1 MPLTFPPPLIP
12 TRTAKKEMRPV
23 MTMTKSRANHGFLRY
38 APGPMRKLRA
48 TIWTKNSTAKKNVKA
63 SSARSSMRFQDES
76 AGESGSYMARN
87 AQLMKMAAM
96 TMRSN
101 HFHRISR
108 HAARR
113 TRERSWKRYSEVLF
127 SLSSRHHTGRRS
139 RKRRSGPRRSRF
151 FCFTSASTRMIS
163 SAVATFFLTTPP
175 LTTGMVGDPSG
186 CRACEKTTR

>member
-1 MPLTFPPPLIP
+1 
-12 TRTAKKEMRPV
+12 
-23 MTMTKSRANHGFLRY
+23 
-38 APGPMRKLRA
+38 MRKLRA
-48 TIWTKNSTAKKNVKA
+48 TIWTKNSTAKKN
-63 SSARSSMRFQDES
+63 E
-76 AGESGSYMARN
+76 GELGEVERAIPGRVRGGRADLPMARN

-139 RKRRSGPRRSRF
+139 RKRRSGLDDHAS
-151 FCFTSASTRMIS
+151 SAS
-163 SAVATFFLTTPP
+163 PP
-175 LTTGMVGDPSG
+175 LL
-186 CRACEKTTR
+186 RA